1 MRLSR
6 GHHLAYC
13 TNIHPAE
20 TWAETLAA
28 LEEYTLAV
36 RARVCPGRPFAIGLR
51 LSDRASRELTEPSAL
66 LHFRRWL
73 ERHDCY
79 VFTLNGFPFGR
90 FHGGRVKERV
100 YLPDWT
106 SPERLEY
113 TNRLFDLLA
122 QLLPEGVA
130 GSVSTVPGSFKEFIT
145 SPGQLDAIR
154 GNFHACVKHISET
167 SARAG
172 RELCL
177 GLEPEPLCLLET
189 TRETVD
195 FLDRLRAEHPGDGR
209 LEEFLGVNY
218 DTCHLAVEFE
228 EPAEALA
235 LLQKHRVKVCKIH
248 LSNALKLR
256 IADCGLRIADCGLK
270 AFADDTYL
278 HQVVLRS
285 AAGQLTRYRDLDALL
300 NPQSAIRNPQS
311 ANVDSARRDAC
322 HGGRDARA
330 PQSAIRNSQ
339 TWTVPGGTPAT
350 AGGTPALHN
359 PQSAIRNPQL
369 EIRNPQWSEARVHF
383 HVPLHTP
390 PAEGFDTTRDHLL
403 GVLDALQAGPKLC
416 SHLEMETYTWEVLP
430 PELKSRSVADQLAAE
445 YEWVLRELRRRGLA

>member
-1 MRLSR
+1 MRLPR

-20 TWAETLAA
+20 TWPETLAA
-28 LEEYTLAV
+28 LEQHTLAV
-36 RARVCPGRPFAIGLR
+36 RARVCAGRPFAIGLR
-51 LSDRASRELTEPSAL
+51 LSDRASRELSRPSAL

-73 ERHDCY
+73 EKHDCY

-90 FHGGRVKERV
+90 FHGERVKERV

-130 GSVSTVPGSFKEFIT
+130 GSVSTVPGSFKEFIAA
-145 SPGQLDAIR
+145 PGQLGVIR
-154 GNFHACVKHISET
+154 ANLHACVKHIAET

-189 TRETVD
+189 ARETVD
-195 FLDRLRAEHPGDGR
+195 FLDRLREEHPGGQR

-218 DTCHLAVEFE
+218 DTCHQAVEFE

-235 LLQKHRVKVCKIH
+235 LLQEHRVKVCKIH
-248 LSNALKLR
+248 LSNALKLGRSNCGLR
-256 IADCGLRIADCGLK
+256 IADCGLPSLDCGLRIADCGLK
-270 AFADDTYL
+270 AFANDTYL
-278 HQVVLRS
+278 HQVVVRS
-285 AAGQLTRYRDLDALL
+285 ADGQLVHYRDLDDFL
-300 NPQSAIRNPQS
+300 NPQSAIRNPQW
-311 ANVDSARRDAC
+311 AE
-322 HGGRDARA
+322 
-330 PQSAIRNSQ
+330 
-339 TWTVPGGTPAT
+339 T
-350 AGGTPALHN
+350 
-359 PQSAIRNPQL
+359 
-369 EIRNPQWSEARVHF
+369 RVHF
-383 HVPLHTP
+383 HIPLHTP
-390 PAEGFDTTRDHLL
+390 PAEWFDTTRDHLL
-403 GVLDALQAGPKLC
+403 GVLDALQATPELC
-416 SHLEMETYTWEVLP
+416 SHLEMETYTWGVLP